1 MSNRPQSGPHLPHP
15 GSLSHS
21 HSTSNQS
28 SSAYSHSHSQTTLHS
43 VSTNPLDNPR
53 GLTPSHLH
61 LHLNPPP
68 EAIPYYSRPHSHS
81 RLRHDTPSH
90 SHHSHHYSSSL
101 SHHPHLPWTQEDIN
115 TLLPNLHE
123 CVPDVG
129 RLFDGSLGS
138 FGFPLEG
145 DGSDSVFDVGEWG
158 AAGGGDADFGNG
170 DGPSGSGSGSKAVSA
185 SASASISAV
194 TSGSAFDGLGVV
206 PDIWR

>member
-1 MSNRPQSGPHLPHP
+1 MSNRPHSDPHLPHP
-15 GSLSHS
+15 GSLLHS
-21 HSTSNQS
+21 HSTPNQS
-28 SSAYSHSHSQTTLHS
+28 SSTHSHSHSQTTSHS

-53 GLTPSHLH
+53 GLTPTYLQ

-68 EAIPYYSRPHSHS
+68 EATPYYSRPHSYSH
-81 RLRHDTPSH
+81 LRHDTPSH

-101 SHHPHLPWTQEDIN
+101 SHYPHPPWTQEDIN
-115 TLLPNLHE
+115 TLLSNLHE

-145 DGSDSVFDVGEWG
+145 GGSDSVFDVGEWV

-170 DGPSGSGSGSKAVSA
+170 DGPSGSGSCSKTVSA
-185 SASASISAV
+185 SASASISAT
-194 TSGSAFDGLGVV
+194 TSGSAFGGVGV
-206 PDIWR
+206 APNI